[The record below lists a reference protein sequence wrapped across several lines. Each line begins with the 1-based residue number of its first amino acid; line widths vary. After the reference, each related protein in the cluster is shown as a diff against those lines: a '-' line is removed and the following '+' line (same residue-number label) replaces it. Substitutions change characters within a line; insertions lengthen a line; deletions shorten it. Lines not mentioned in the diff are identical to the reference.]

1 MLILNYHETAAR
13 LPMLA
18 CIDVMEQAFRLLA
31 EGQVYHPPR
40 QWIDPAGALGSL
52 LLMPS
57 YLGGAEPVYGLKTLT
72 IFHQNTAMGLE
83 AHQGAVLLF
92 SGKTGELLALFDAS
106 AITAIRTAAVS
117 GLATRLLANPTA
129 SVCALLGGGV
139 QARTHLAAMACVRP
153 LSEVRIVSR
162 SLENAQKFVET
173 EQSKYDFP
181 LLALP
186 SAESAVRSADL
197 VVTTTTSHTPVLH
210 GEWLQAGTHV
220 VAIGAY
226 RPTTREVDT
235 ATIQRA
241 RVFVDSRQ
249 QCLQEAGDLAIP
261 IQEGAFSAD
270 GIVAELSELVSGQ
283 VMGRTDASQIT
294 FFKSVGLPVE
304 DLAAAQYIYNQP

>member
-1 MLILNYHETAAR
+1 MS
-13 LPMLA
+13 A

-31 EGQVYHPPR
+31 EGQVYHPAR
-40 QWIDPAGALGSL
+40 QWIDPVGALGSL

-72 IFHQNTAMGLE
+72 IFHQNTALGLE

-129 SVCALLGGGV
+129 SVCALLGCGV
-139 QARTHLAAMACVRP
+139 QARSHLAAMACVRP
-153 LSEVRIVSR
+153 LREVRVVSR
-162 SLENAQKFVET
+162 SWANAQKFVES

-181 LLALP
+181 LLAMQ

-197 VVTTTTSHTPVLH
+197 VVTATTSHTPVLH
-210 GEWLQAGTHV
+210 GEWLSAGAHV

-226 RPTTREVDT
+226 RPTAREVDT
-235 ATIQRA
+235 ATLQRA
-241 RVFVDSRQ
+241 RVFVDSRP
-249 QCLQEAGDLAIP
+249 QCLQEAGDIAIP
-261 IQEGAFSAD
+261 IAEGAFSAD
-270 GIVAELSELVSGQ
+270 GILAELSELVAGQ
-283 VMGRTDASQIT
+283 VVGRTTANQVT